1 MRAQL
6 LRVLKGLP
14 ERYEEGSRFVKG
26 LSQEEFSRTF
36 NGLLWRTFR
45 NAWDALV
52 SSRSCEAFGVTL
64 IWSDG
69 ELRRL

>member
-6 LRVLKGLP
+6 LRMLKDLP
-14 ERYEEGSRFVKG
+14 ERYEEGHKLIQG
-26 LSQEEFSRTF
+26 LSHAEFSRTF

-52 SSRSCEAFGVTL
+52 RSRSCVAFGVTL

-69 ELRRL
+69 ALRKL